1 MSPRQKVPYK
11 IAHIKIEEREEEE
24 EEEEEEEVKQL

>member
-24 EEEEEEEVKQL
+24 EEEVKQL

>member
-24 EEEEEEEVKQL
+24 EEVKQL

>member
-24 EEEEEEEVKQL
+24 EEEEEVKQL

>member
-24 EEEEEEEVKQL
+24 EEEEVKQL